1 MNLGQYSLFCSTHPL
16 LVEPERALCALAL
29 QANLLGSVI
38 HLRVKQRDTPPQIAL
53 LGVVALILS
62 L

>member
-1 MNLGQYSLFCSTHPL
+1 MNLGHYSLFCSIHPL

-38 HLRVKQRDTPPQIAL
+38 HLRVEQRYTPPQIAL

>member
-1 MNLGQYSLFCSTHPL
+1 MNRL
-16 LVEPERALCALAL
+16 LEPERALCALAL

-38 HLRVKQRDTPPQIAL
+38 HLRVKQRDAPTQIAL